1 MPHAS
6 VWWPASP
13 GPSTA
18 VMDLM
23 NAPTRLIPLLVL
35 AFASRIVAESTDNYI
50 NAPRSVVATVR
61 DVTQVDKV
69 RFFESA
75 DQGKTW
81 QLLKEIP
88 VPDGSTK
95 APSYEFRPQSD
106 GRYLVATA
114 AVYKS
119 GAPEPDPTPG
129 VIPSNAMSL
138 IVDTFKPEVAQFEAT
153 LDHST
158 PDQATVAVQWV
169 VTDANLGAD
178 PVVIEASSDGGIS
191 WPVSIT
197 APAQGA
203 QKLIVPL
210 EPKAPAVMVRI
221 SAKDLASNAT
231 TSDPKTV
238 ALPPPPDPGVELAKA
253 VSSLPAVNEI
263 PTASASPAAGTSA
276 ATANGPA
283 LPTPTTP
290 VATAASGTGDATATA
305 ASAAVASTA
314 TPAHPD
320 IVAPHAADAALANPA
335 DGGLISGTSFEK
347 SYLEQQGAASA
358 PAPTPAATPAAGS
371 DARPAPAPA
380 PAPTTVATSGPDDTD
395 AAAPAHELMP
405 TSPTGTETGKPHE
418 QFTGSI
424 SNLSDANTPAEPAST
439 NAVDQVS
446 STTFLTNPTAATVLE
461 EARADAVSGD
471 TTDALRLYHR
481 LEDSGQAEAA
491 IHEELQLMIKLAL
504 VDQIVATVEELPPEF
519 VNDEAHLDLGLA
531 LVSAKQYEQAIGAL
545 ARVHAGAPEASQA
558 MWLIAT
564 AFDGLGRPAQARR
577 VLQTLASGSDEWA
590 EKAQAKLGH

>member
-1 MPHAS
+1 
-6 VWWPASP
+6 
-13 GPSTA
+13 
-18 VMDLM
+18 MDLM

-35 AFASRIVAESTDNYI
+35 AFASRVVAESTDNYI

-75 DQGKTW
+75 DQGKSW

-106 GRYLVATA
+106 GHYLVATA
-114 AVYKS
+114 TVYKS
-119 GAPEPDPTPG
+119 GAPDPDPAPG
-129 VIPSNAMSL
+129 VVPSNAMSL
-138 IVDTFKPEVAQFEAT
+138 IVDTFKPAVAQFEAT

-158 PDQATVAVQWV
+158 PDQASVAVSWV

-203 QKLIVPL
+203 QKLLVPL

-253 VSSLPAVNEI
+253 VGSLPAVNEI
-263 PTASASPAAGTSA
+263 PTASASATPVPGTAAAA
-276 ATANGPA
+276 ATPVSSA

-290 VATAASGTGDATATA
+290 AASSAGDSAPAVATTATTA
-305 ASAAVASTA
+305 TTAAAAGTSSTTAPASAQ
-314 TPAHPD
+314 AHPD
-320 IVAPHAADAALANPA
+320 IIAPHAADAALANPA

-347 SYLEQQGAASA
+347 SYLDHQATASAPPAASA
-358 PAPTPAATPAAGS
+358 PAAATAA
-371 DARPAPAPA
+371 
-380 PAPTTVATSGPDDTD
+380 VATTAADDGEATT
-395 AAAPAHELMP
+395 PAHELMP
-405 TSPTGTETGKPHE
+405 TSPAGTETGKPHE
-418 QFTGSI
+418 QFNGSI
-424 SNLSDANTPAEPAST
+424 SDLSENNTALEPTTPTAS
-439 NAVDQVS
+439 VDTS
-446 STTFLTNPTAATVLE
+446 PTTFLTNPTAGTVLE

-471 TTDALRLYHR
+471 TADALRLYHR
-481 LEDSGQAEAA
+481 LEDSGVAEAA
-491 IHEELQLMIKLAL
+491 IHEELTLMTKLAL
-504 VDQIVATVEELPPEF
+504 VDQIITTVQDLPPEF

-531 LVSAKQYEQAIGAL
+531 LVSAKQYQQAIGAL
-545 ARVHAGAPEASQA
+545 ARVHAGSPEASQA
-558 MWLIAT
+558 MWLIAS
-564 AFDGLGRPAQARR
+564 AFDGLGRTAQARR